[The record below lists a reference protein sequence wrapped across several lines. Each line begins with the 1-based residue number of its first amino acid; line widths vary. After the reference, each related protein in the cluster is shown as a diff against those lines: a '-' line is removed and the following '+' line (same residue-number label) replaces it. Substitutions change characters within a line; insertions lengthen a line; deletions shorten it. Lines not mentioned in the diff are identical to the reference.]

1 MIPFVFIAFIVLTV
15 ISACVV
21 LWSNNVLY
29 AAFSLLLTFFGI
41 AALYVL
47 VGADFI
53 AITQLLVY
61 VGGIL
66 VLLLFGVMLT
76 NQNGNKE
83 NGKNDIIGTNTNRF
97 IGFAVALGLFSL
109 LFYAFAKTNFI
120 DTQSNL
126 FESIESFSTTQNIG
140 VLLMTDFVL
149 PFEVSGVLLMATLI
163 GAAYLSSKTKV

>member
-1 MIPFVFIAFIVLTV
+1 M
-15 ISACVV
+15 

-120 DTQSNL
+120 DIQSNL

>member
-1 MIPFVFIAFIVLTV
+1 
-15 ISACVV
+15 V

-120 DTQSNL
+120 DIQSNL

>member
-83 NGKNDIIGTNTNRF
+83 NGKNDIIGTNTNRL
-97 IGFAVALGLFSL
+97 IGFAVAFGLFAL
-109 LFYAFAKTNFI
+109 LFFTFAKANFVNI
-120 DTQSNL
+120 QSNL
-126 FESIESFSTTQNIG
+126 FESIETFSTTQNIG

>member
-1 MIPFVFIAFIVLTV
+1 MIPFIFIAFILLIV
-15 ISACVV
+15 ISASIV

-47 VGADFI
+47 VGADFL

-76 NQNGNKE
+76 NHKGSKE

-97 IGFAVALGLFSL
+97 IGLFVALGLFSL
-109 LFYAFAKTNFI
+109 LFYSFAKANFVEI
-120 DTQSNL
+120 QASL
-126 FESIESFSTTQNIG
+126 FEPIETLSTTQNIG

-163 GAAYLSSKTKV
+163 GAAYLSGKSKV

>member
-1 MIPFVFIAFIVLTV
+1 MTI
-15 ISACVV
+15 ISAGVV

-29 AAFSLLLTFFGI
+29 AAFSLLLTFLGI

-76 NQNGNKE
+76 NQKGNKE

-97 IGFAVALGLFSL
+97 VGFAVALGLFAL
-109 LFYAFAKTNFI
+109 LFFAFVKTNFVNV
-120 DTQSNL
+120 QSNL
-126 FESIESFSTTQNIG
+126 FETIEASSTTQNIG

-163 GAAYLSSKTKV
+163 GAAYLSNKTKV

>member
-1 MIPFVFIAFIVLTV
+1 LIPFVFIAFIVLTV

-120 DTQSNL
+120 DIQSNL

>member
-120 DTQSNL
+120 DIQSNL
-126 FESIESFSTTQNIG
+126 FESIEAFSTTQNIG

>member
-120 DTQSNL
+120 DIQSNL

>member
-1 MIPFVFIAFIVLTV
+1 MIPFIFIAFILLIAV
-15 ISACVV
+15 SASIV
-21 LWSNNVLY
+21 LWSKNVLY

-47 VGADFI
+47 IGADFL

-66 VLLLFGVMLT
+66 VLLIFGVMLT
-76 NQNGNKE
+76 NQKGSKE
-83 NGKNDIIGTNTNRF
+83 NGKNDIIGTNTNRL
-97 IGFAVALGLFSL
+97 IGFVVAIGLFGL
-109 LFYAFAKTNFI
+109 LFYSFARADFI
-120 DTQSNL
+120 KIQSYL
-126 FESIESFSTTQNIG
+126 FETTETFSTTQNIG

-163 GAAYLSSKTKV
+163 GAAYLSNKSKV

>member
-1 MIPFVFIAFIVLTV
+1 MIPFVYIAFIVLTV

-120 DTQSNL
+120 DIQSNL

>member
-29 AAFSLLLTFFGI
+29 AAFSLLLTFLGI

-120 DTQSNL
+120 DIQSNL

>member
-120 DTQSNL
+120 DIQSNL
-126 FESIESFSTTQNIG
+126 FESIETFSTTQNIG
-140 VLLMTDFVL
+140 ILLMTDFVL

>member
-1 MIPFVFIAFIVLTV
+1 M
-15 ISACVV
+15 

-120 DTQSNL
+120 DIQSNL

-163 GAAYLSSKTKV
+163 GAAYLSGKTKV